1 MPRGMKVSDCIGRL
15 EVMNKCL
22 PLIDRMTDKLSERE
36 TICKT
41 ITYSQC
47 PKNVGKGTTF

>member
-22 PLIDRMTDKLSERE
+22 PLIDRMTDRLSKRE
-36 TICKT
+36 TIRKVVT
-41 ITYSQC
+41 PNI
-47 PKNVGKGTTF
+47 PKVW